1 MNPDREQ
8 AVQARKS
15 LRRHMLASVALFTV
29 LVGGVGGWSAT
40 TNIAGA
46 VIAGGSLV
54 VDTNV
59 KKVQHQAGGVVRELF
74 VREGDQVEADQVLI
88 RLDDTQLRA
97 NLGIINNSLAE
108 LFARQARL
116 EAERDDADRLDPSQL
131 QKLKT
136 AELRRL
142 IDGEQKLFE
151 LRRTARLGK
160 KSQLGERVGQ
170 IRDEIQGLTEQIASK
185 KQELGFIQNE
195 LQGVRE
201 LWRKNLTPIY
211 RVTALER
218 DATRI
223 EGERGALIASVAQA
237 KGKITETELQI
248 LQIDQDLRGEVA
260 QELRE
265 IQGKIAELQ
274 ERRVAAEDLLQKI
287 EIRAPQQGRVHQLA
301 VHTIGGVIAPGEA
314 IMLIVPERDVLIAE
328 AHIPPQS
335 IDQVNQGQTAIL
347 RFSAFNQRTTP
358 ELVGE
363 VRLVSAD
370 VTTEPKNGTAFYTVR
385 ITVPEEEIAKLGSL
399 KLVPGMPVEAF
410 IQTGEHT
417 VVSYLAKPLNDQIM
431 RMFREH

>member
-1 MNPDREQ
+1 MNPNSEQ

-15 LRRHMLASVALFTV
+15 IRRYSLASIALFTA
-29 LVGGVGGWSAT
+29 LVGGLGGWSVT
-40 TNIAGA
+40 TDIAGA

-59 KKVQHQAGGVVRELF
+59 KKVQHQAGGTVRQLF
-74 VREGDQVEADQVLI
+74 VREGDRVEAGQVLI
-88 RLDDTQLRA
+88 RLDDTQVRA

-108 LFARQARL
+108 LSARQARL
-116 EAERDDADRLDPSQL
+116 EAERDDADRVDSSQL
-131 QKLKT
+131 QKLKI
-136 AELRRL
+136 AELWRL

-151 LRRTARLGK
+151 FRRTARLGK
-160 KSQLGERVGQ
+160 KSQLRERVGQ
-170 IRDEIQGLTEQIASK
+170 LRDEIQGLMGQIASK
-185 KQELGFIQNE
+185 KQELTFIQNE

-201 LWRKNLTPIY
+201 LWRKNLIPIQ

-223 EGERGALIASVAQA
+223 EGERGMLIASVAQA
-237 KGKITETELQI
+237 KGKVTESELQI

-265 IQGKIAELQ
+265 IQAKIAELQ

-287 EIRAPQQGRVHQLA
+287 EICAPQQGSVHQLA
-301 VHTIGGVIAPGEA
+301 VHTIGGVITPGEA

-328 AHIPPQS
+328 AHVPPQS

-347 RFSAFNQRTTP
+347 RFSTFNQRTTP

-370 VTTEPKNGTAFYTVR
+370 VTTEPKNGAVFYTVR
-385 ITVPEEEIAKLGSL
+385 ITVPEEELAKLGML

-410 IQTGEHT
+410 IQTGERT
-417 VVSYLAKPLNDQIM
+417 VISYLAKPLNDQIT
-431 RMFREH
+431 RMFRER